1 MLRELIILVK
11 SEEFPVQRERYNPF
25 YGHYCTGNEIARTAR
40 GVSPDE
46 MTAVTRIQEFAKYH
60 NVVFKVLRVSDLRV
74 RLKFRLGKEEKT
86 PLIVCGKKIL
96 RGVPSMSDLSELIS

>member
-11 SEEFPVQRERYNPF
+11 SEEFPVQRERCNPF
-25 YGHYCTGNEIARTAR
+25 YGHYCTANEIARTAR
-40 GVSPDE
+40 GLSPDE
-46 MTAVTRIQEFAKYH
+46 MTAITRIQELAKHH

-86 PLIVCGKKIL
+86 PLILCGKKIL
-96 RGVPSMSDLSELIS
+96 RGVPSMSDPSELTS